1 MLDFQVTADPDD
13 RFWKVR
19 LLFTHLN
26 KTAKQY
32 VKIPL
37 KSSIDEGMIKYF
49 GPHPLKQFIRG
60 KPCRFGFKVCFS
72 FFHLL
77 FKVADPDPGG
87 SAKLSLYGENAV
99 PVSVADPDPWNP
111 YHFPGSRSISK

>member
-77 FKVADPDPGG
+77 FKVADPDP
-87 SAKLSLYGENAV
+87 YQNDT
-99 PVSVADPDPWNP
+99 DPQDW
-111 YHFPGSRSISK
+111 YRYQVKIQTCLFL